1 MDNYNLSNEQVDVLR
16 EIGTIGGGNAAT
28 ALSQLL
34 SRKVTITV
42 PQVRLISPDRI
53 IDSDF
58 LIAPEEVSLPVSL
71 KILGAL
77 NGGMVVLFSK
87 KSALLMIDI
96 LLKRTLGSTQLLNV
110 IEASALSESAHILSG
125 SYLNVVGELLK
136 LHQVIPS
143 IPQIVVDRLDR
154 LDNLMIKSFIDQ
166 KFQYLMPIENNLLIE
181 NIQVRVYVIFMLESE
196 SIKKILKII
205 GV

>member
-1 MDNYNLSNEQVDVLR
+1 MENYNLSNEQVDVLR

-34 SRKVTITV
+34 NRKVTITV

-53 IDSDF
+53 IDSEF
-58 LIAPEEVSLPVSL
+58 LIAPEEVSLAVSL